1 LPVEYFHQFTII
13 ACNPSLI
20 IIAGFLHILIANNKI
35 GFKNIINDFVGEK
48 KVFLM

>member
-1 LPVEYFHQFTII
+1 M
-13 ACNPSLI
+13 ACNPSLV

-35 GFKNIINDFVGEK
+35 GFKKLLNDVVGEK